1 MYRLTL
7 LLLLAATTPPP
18 CSALHVC
25 IVEETALA
33 MRKPGVS
40 AGSVVSD
47 DQLRGFDVEVRKVVL
62 KGYNYTVQTVGSYSE
77 LMVLIRSPH
86 TNCDVG
92 WAAYY
97 QNANRDRCDG
107 SCKALDAPVLGNLSL
122 LEQATGTHAA
132 PPDGWGPY
140 RCCVDFSF
148 AYFSLDIGIMYV
160 ESVQAGSFFEGVVKV
175 VSEPFAIN
183 YMCFLFLWMVFF
195 SHLMWFAERRY
206 NESQF
211 PKSYIEGIDD
221 AIWWAVVTVTTVG
234 YGDKAPKTP
243 VGRVVGIL
251 WMLFGLAMFSVLTG
265 HMSSQFV
272 KLGQRNEIEKAPDLQ
287 DRTVCGYASTFDQ
300 HWLSGIRINA
310 VVGSGVGECGEML
323 RKGEVDAIL
332 MDRPIMQY
340 YKLTEEW
347 CRTANLAIS
356 PPLAS
361 PLVGLIYPEGSKWAA
376 LRTRINA
383 GILSFINSP
392 EAAVYNEAY
401 FPSGDSDELNGQLQL
416 TIVLPAAGL
425 ILAYIILQICVCLSK
440 RLPPDKY
447 LRGSLSPM
455 RGLRGCAQIEA
466 HPTRTRG
473 PTS

>member
-1 MYRLTL
+1 MAAIAAALMTVATALTEGD
-7 LLLLAATTPPP
+7 AIVVCFTPDFGFNMVGDAVIP
-18 CSALHVC
+18 SGT
-25 IVEETALA
+25 IVEERDVA
-33 MRKPGVS
+33 
-40 AGSVVSD
+40 
-47 DQLRGFDVEVRKVVL
+47 GFDSDLRQIILTGKMRQKYVL
-62 KGYNYTVQTVGSYSE
+62 KKMDSYGE
-77 LMVLIRSPH
+77 LQVYVRAGE
-86 TNCDVG
+86 CDVG
-92 WAAYY
+92 WAPFY
-97 QNANRDRCDG
+97 QLAEREACDAFCADLTNA
-107 SCKALDAPVLGNLSL
+107 SL
-122 LEQATGTHAA
+122 ASIANWE
-132 PPDGWGPY
+132 PY
-140 RCCVDFSF
+140 RCCSDFSTPYIDWTVAVLYRREGGSGSLFTSLFIMFTDRFFINLVSFIFVMICLF
-148 AYFSLDIGIMYV
+148 A
-160 ESVQAGSFFEGVVKV
+160 
-175 VSEPFAIN
+175 
-183 YMCFLFLWMVFF
+183 
-195 SHLMWFAERRY
+195 HLMWAAERKANSEEFPPRY
-206 NESQF
+206 
-211 PKSYIEGIDD
+211 IDGIDD
-221 AIWWAVVTVTTVG
+221 GIWWAAVTVTTVG